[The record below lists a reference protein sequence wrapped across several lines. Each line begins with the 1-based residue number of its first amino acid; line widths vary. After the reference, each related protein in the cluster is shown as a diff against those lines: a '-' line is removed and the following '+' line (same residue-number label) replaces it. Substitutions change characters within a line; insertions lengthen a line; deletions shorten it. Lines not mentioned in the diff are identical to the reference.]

1 MKHKKKIFNISVAV
15 FIMMSVTSTCLWAG
29 EAGDLVKQTIDNG
42 LRVLKDPALAG
53 KDKTLERR
61 RILWEEIGSIF
72 NMEEMAKRALGRYWK
87 ERTPE
92 ERKEYVELFTALIKN
107 TYLEKTDTYSG
118 EKVVLLK
125 ERQDEGY
132 CKVQTNFITR
142 TGKEIAVDFSM
153 INNNGKLQIYDIIIE
168 GVSLVNNYRSQ
179 FNDFLLKS
187 SFKELVQNMRE
198 KTEKTLKD

>member
-1 MKHKKKIFNISVAV
+1 MKHKKKIFDISVAV

-42 LRVLKDPALAG
+42 LRVLKDPTLAG
-53 KDKTLERR
+53 KDKTPERR
-61 RILWEEIGSIF
+61 KRLWEEIGFIF

-92 ERKEYVELFTALIKN
+92 ERKEYVELFTVLIKN

-118 EKVVLLK
+118 EKVVFLR
-125 ERQDEGY
+125 ERQGEGY
-132 CKVQTNFITR
+132 YKVQTNFITR
-142 TGKEIAVDFSM
+142 TGKEIAVDFSLT
-153 INNNGKLQIYDIIIE
+153 NNNGELQIYDIIIE

-187 SFKELVQNMRE
+187 PFNALVQNMRE
-198 KTEKTLKD
+198 KTLKD

>member
-1 MKHKKKIFNISVAV
+1 MKNKRKIFTITVAV

-42 LRVLKDPALAG
+42 LSVLKDPALAG
-53 KDKTLERR
+53 KDKTPERR
-61 RILWEEIGSIF
+61 KKLWEEIRFIF

-92 ERKEYVELFTALIKN
+92 ERKEYVELFTELIKN
-107 TYLEKTDTYSG
+107 TYLKNTDTYSG

-125 ERQDEGY
+125 ETQDEGY
-132 CKVQTNFITR
+132 YKVQTTFITR
-142 TGKEIAVDFSM
+142 TGKEIAVDFNL
-153 INNNGKLQIYDIIIE
+153 INNNGELQIYDVNIE

-187 SFKELVQNMRE
+187 PFKELVQNMRE
-198 KTEKTLKD
+198 KTLKD

>member
-1 MKHKKKIFNISVAV
+1 MKHKKKIFDISVAV
-15 FIMMSVTSTCLWAG
+15 FIVMSVTSTCLWAG

-42 LRVLKDPALAG
+42 LRVLEDPALAG
-53 KDKTLERR
+53 KDKTPERR
-61 RILWEEIGSIF
+61 KRLWEEIGFIF

-92 ERKEYVELFTALIKN
+92 ERKEYVELFTVLIKN

-118 EKVVLLK
+118 ENVVFLR

-132 CKVQTNFITR
+132 YKVQTNFITK
-142 TGKEIAVDFSM
+142 TGKEIAVDFSL
-153 INNNGKLQIYDIIIE
+153 INNNAKLQIYDIIIE

-187 SFKELVQNMRE
+187 PFNVLVQNMRE
-198 KTEKTLKD
+198 KTLKD

>member
-1 MKHKKKIFNISVAV
+1 MKHKKKIFNIFVAV

-61 RILWEEIGSIF
+61 RILWEEISFIF
-72 NMEEMAKRALGRYWK
+72 NMEEMAKRSLGRYWK

-92 ERKEYVELFTALIKN
+92 ERKEYVELFTVLVKN
-107 TYLEKTDTYSG
+107 TYLKNTDTYSG
-118 EKVVLLK
+118 EKVLLLN
-125 ERQDEGY
+125 ESQDEGY
-132 CKVQTNFITR
+132 HKVQTKFITS
-142 TGKEIAVDFSM
+142 TAKEIAVDFSL
-153 INNNGKLQIYDIIIE
+153 INNNGKLQIYDVNIE

-187 SFKELVQNMRE
+187 PFKELVKNMRE
-198 KTEKTLKD
+198 KTLKD